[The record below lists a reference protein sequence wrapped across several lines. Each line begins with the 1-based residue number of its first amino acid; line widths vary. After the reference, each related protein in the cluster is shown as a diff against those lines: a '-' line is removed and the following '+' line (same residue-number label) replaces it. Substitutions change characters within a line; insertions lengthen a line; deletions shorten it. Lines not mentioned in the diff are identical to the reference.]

1 VSGADLVSS
10 GVGKTVTELRKHAN
24 AQIWERATALRNQ
37 WKAVVVSGCAV
48 SSLPALT
55 LSN

>member
-24 AQIWERATALRNQ
+24 AQIRERATALRNQ